1 MIKYKVKDA
10 AADLGVSNKEIIE
23 ILEKHCGVTKKTMT
37 TLEESELDVIFDVIT
52 KKNKVENFDE
62 YFAARNNKLDNESK
76 PQQED
81 KPAKQNAKADN
92 QKKKT
97 DKNDKKPNNKDA
109 KPASKQEKVEIAQEK
124 SVEESAPRKR
134 RVIDTRATN
143 VDVERY
149 NQKYDDLA
157 SDSSKGRSTDNIV
170 KKQKFTNRTQRQ
182 KGRRQ
187 KRETEQERLNRIAL
201 ERKQKPITVQIPDE
215 IVVSELALR
224 LKATVAEVV
233 KKAFLMGTMVTAT
246 DTIDFDTAS
255 LIAMEFHA
263 KVEKEV
269 VVTIEEQIIDDSED
283 DEANLV
289 ERAPV
294 VVVMGHVDH
303 GKTTLLDT
311 IRKTNVASGEAGGIT
326 QAIGAYQIEYNG
338 KKITFIDTPG
348 HAAFTEMRA
357 RGASIT
363 DIVIIIVAA
372 DDGVMP
378 QTKEAIDHAK
388 AAGVPIIVAVNKIDK
403 PTANVERVLTEMSA
417 NGIQPEAWG
426 GDTMF
431 VNISAVT
438 GEGID
443 DLLDRILLLSEM
455 AELKAN
461 PNRYAIGTVIES
473 KIDKNSGVITNI
485 LIQNGTLRL
494 GDPIVIGTSAGKVR
508 TLTND
513 RGESLVEA
521 LPSMPVS
528 ITGLSESPSA
538 GDKFMA
544 FESEKKAK
552 KVAEQRKEIEK
563 EKRNKPKGA
572 ISLNDLFSRKE
583 AGEKEINII
592 LKADVKGSE
601 EAVKNS
607 LLKLDV
613 EGMKINVIR
622 SGIGAISESDV
633 VLAEAS
639 NAIIIGFN
647 IRPDHKITEIA
658 KDKGIDIRLYD
669 IIYKVVEEMEAA
681 LKGKLEP
688 EYEEKVLGEAEVRK
702 LFKFSKVGTI
712 AGSYVTSGVIKRAKA
727 RVIRDGVVVIDST
740 IGSLAR
746 EKDQAKEVKQ
756 GLECGITIENFNDI
770 KEKDIIEAYELV
782 EIKR

>member
-1 MIKYKVKDA
+1 MMS
-10 AADLGVSNKEIIE
+10 VSEYALDVDKSVNEILSLCKKLEISVSSKEDMLSDDDIIMLDNEIANGTEESEELPEDEELEEEYEETYEEELDEIIE
-23 ILEKHCGVTKKTMT
+23 EK
-37 TLEESELDVIFDVIT
+37 
-52 KKNKVENFDE
+52 
-62 YFAARNNKLDNESK
+62 
-76 PQQED
+76 
-81 KPAKQNAKADN
+81 NAK
-92 QKKKT
+92 KKKQSRI
-97 DKNDKKPNNKDA
+97 DSPSKNDYRVKRKEMYKH
-109 KPASKQEKVEIAQEK
+109 KEKLQSNITEDDE
-124 SVEESAPRKR
+124 
-134 RVIDTRATN
+134 N
-143 VDVERY
+143 VVLYKE
-149 NQKYDDLA
+149 NM
-157 SDSSKGRSTDNIV
+157 T
-170 KKQKFTNRTQRQ
+170 
-182 KGRRQ
+182 
-187 KRETEQERLNRIAL
+187 
-201 ERKQKPITVQIPDE
+201 
-215 IVVSELALR
+215 VSELATSLGVSP
-224 LKATVAEVV
+224 TEII
-233 KKAFLMGTMVTAT
+233 KKLMSLGMMMNINASL
-246 DTIDFDTAS
+246 DFDTAE
-255 LIAMEFHA
+255 IIVADYN
-263 KVEKEV
+263 KVLKKESTRDEINFEGLEIV
-269 VVTIEEQIIDDSED
+269 DREEDLKERPPVVTI
-283 DEANLV
+283 
-289 ERAPV
+289 
-294 VVVMGHVDH
+294 MGHVDH

-403 PTANVERVLTEMSA
+403 PTANVEKVLTEMSA
-417 NGIQPEAWG
+417 NGIQPEQWG

-455 AELKAN
+455 SELKAN

-473 KIDKNSGVITNI
+473 SIDKNSGVVTNI

-494 GDPIVIGTSAGKVR
+494 GDPIVIGSSAGKVR

-552 KVAEQRKEIEK
+552 KVAEQRKELEK
-563 EKRNKPKGA
+563 ERRNKPKT
-572 ISLNDLFSRKE
+572 IVSLNDLFSRKE

-613 EGMKINVIR
+613 EGMKVNVIR
-622 SGIGAISESDV
+622 SGIGAISESDI

-639 NAIIIGFN
+639 DAIIIGFN
-647 IRPDHKITEIA
+647 IRPDHKIAEIA

-669 IIYKVVEEMEAA
+669 IIYKVVEEMESA
-681 LKGKLEP
+681 LKGKLDP

-702 LFKFSKVGTI
+702 IFKFSKVGTI
-712 AGSYVTSGVIKRAKA
+712 AGSYVTAGVIRRGSKA
-727 RVIRDGVVVIDST
+727 RVIRDGVVINDST
-740 IGSLAR
+740 IASLAR
-746 EKDQAKEVKQ
+746 EKDQTKEVKQ

>member
-1 MIKYKVKDA
+1 MNVSEYASDVGKTVSEILK
-10 AADLGVSNKEIIE
+10 LCQRLNIEVSNDEDMLSDDDIIMLDNEIANSNEELEEAEEIEEIIE
-23 ILEKHCGVTKKTMT
+23 DFADSYEEE
-37 TLEESELDVIFDVIT
+37 LEEVTSPVHTQRKE
-52 KKNKVENFDE
+52 KKVPNKKE
-62 YFAARNNKLDNESK
+62 NNKNDFKEKRKEMYKHKEKLQENTASNDEDIIAYKDNM
-76 PQQED
+76 
-81 KPAKQNAKADN
+81 
-92 QKKKT
+92 
-97 DKNDKKPNNKDA
+97 
-109 KPASKQEKVEIAQEK
+109 
-124 SVEESAPRKR
+124 
-134 RVIDTRATN
+134 
-143 VDVERY
+143 
-149 NQKYDDLA
+149 
-157 SDSSKGRSTDNIV
+157 
-170 KKQKFTNRTQRQ
+170 
-182 KGRRQ
+182 
-187 KRETEQERLNRIAL
+187 
-201 ERKQKPITVQIPDE
+201 
-215 IVVSELALR
+215 
-224 LKATVAEVV
+224 TVAELASSLNVPAASLI
-233 KKAFLMGTMVTAT
+233 KKLMGLGMMININASL
-246 DTIDFDTAS
+246 DFDTAEI
-255 LIAMEFHA
+255 LVADYN
-263 KVEKEV
+263 KTLKKESTLDETNFEELEIV
-269 VVTIEEQIIDDSED
+269 DREEDLQERPPVVTI
-283 DEANLV
+283 
-289 ERAPV
+289 
-294 VVVMGHVDH
+294 MGHVDH

-417 NGIQPEAWG
+417 NGLQPEAWG
-426 GDTMF
+426 GDIMF
-431 VNISAVT
+431 VNLSAVT

-443 DLLDRILLLSEM
+443 DLLERILLLSEVS
-455 AELKAN
+455 ELKAN
-461 PNRYAIGTVIES
+461 PNRYAMGTVIES
-473 KIDKNSGVITNI
+473 KLDKSSGVVTNL

-494 GDPIVIGTSAGKVR
+494 GDPIVVGTISGRVR
-508 TLTND
+508 TLKND
-513 RGESLVEA
+513 KGENLVEA

-528 ITGLSESPSA
+528 ITGLPESPAA

-552 KVAEQRKEIEK
+552 KVAEQRQEIEK
-563 EKRNKPKGA
+563 EKRNKPKTA
-572 ISLNDLFSRKE
+572 ISLTDLFNRAE
-583 AGEKEINII
+583 QGEKEINII

-613 EGMKINVIR
+613 EGIKINVIR
-622 SGIGAISESDV
+622 SGIGAISESDIS
-633 VLAEAS
+633 LAAAS

-647 IRPDHKITEIA
+647 IRPDHKITEVA

-681 LKGKLEP
+681 LRGKLEP
-688 EYEEKVLGEAEVRK
+688 EYEEIVLGEAEVRK
-702 LFKFSKVGTI
+702 IFKFSKVGTI
-712 AGSYVTSGVIKRAKA
+712 AGSYVTSGVIKRNSKA

-740 IGSLAR
+740 IASLAR

-770 KEKDIIEAYELV
+770 KEKDIIEAYELK
-782 EIKR
+782 EIVR

>member
-1 MIKYKVKDA
+1 MMNVSEYASDVGKTVSEILK
-10 AADLGVSNKEIIE
+10 LCQRLNIEVSNDEDMLSDDDII
-23 ILEKHCGVTKKTMT
+23 M
-37 TLEESELDVIFDVIT
+37 
-52 KKNKVENFDE
+52 
-62 YFAARNNKLDNESK
+62 LDNEIANSN
-76 PQQED
+76 EELEETEEIEEIID
-81 KPAKQNAKADN
+81 DFADSYEEELEEITSPVHT
-92 QKKKT
+92 QRKEKKVPNKKENN
-97 DKNDKKPNNKDA
+97 KNDFKEKRKEMYKHKEKLQENTASNDEDIIAYKD
-109 KPASKQEKVEIAQEK
+109 
-124 SVEESAPRKR
+124 
-134 RVIDTRATN
+134 N
-143 VDVERY
+143 M
-149 NQKYDDLA
+149 
-157 SDSSKGRSTDNIV
+157 
-170 KKQKFTNRTQRQ
+170 
-182 KGRRQ
+182 
-187 KRETEQERLNRIAL
+187 
-201 ERKQKPITVQIPDE
+201 
-215 IVVSELALR
+215 
-224 LKATVAEVV
+224 TVAELASNLNVPAASLI
-233 KKAFLMGTMVTAT
+233 KKLMGLGMMININASL
-246 DTIDFDTAS
+246 DFDTAEI
-255 LIAMEFHA
+255 LVADYN
-263 KVEKEV
+263 KTLKKESTLDETNFEELEIIDREEDLQERPP
-269 VVTIEEQIIDDSED
+269 VVTI
-283 DEANLV
+283 
-289 ERAPV
+289 
-294 VVVMGHVDH
+294 MGHVDH

-417 NGIQPEAWG
+417 NGLQPEAWG
-426 GDTMF
+426 GDIMF
-431 VNISAVT
+431 VNLSAVT

-443 DLLDRILLLSEM
+443 DLLERILLLSEVS
-455 AELKAN
+455 ELKAN
-461 PNRYAIGTVIES
+461 PNRYAMGTVIES
-473 KIDKNSGVITNI
+473 KLDKSSGVVTNL

-494 GDPIVIGTSAGKVR
+494 GDPIVVGTISGRVR
-508 TLTND
+508 TLKND
-513 RGESLVEA
+513 KGENLVEA

-528 ITGLSESPSA
+528 ITGLPESPAA

-552 KVAEQRKEIEK
+552 KVAEQRQEIEK
-563 EKRNKPKGA
+563 EKRNKPKTA
-572 ISLNDLFSRKE
+572 ISLTDLFNRAE
-583 AGEKEINII
+583 QGEKEINII

-613 EGMKINVIR
+613 EGIKINVIR
-622 SGIGAISESDV
+622 SGIGAISESDIS
-633 VLAEAS
+633 LAAAS

-647 IRPDHKITEIA
+647 IRPDHKITEVA

-681 LKGKLEP
+681 LRGKLEP
-688 EYEEKVLGEAEVRK
+688 EYEEIVLGEAEVRK
-702 LFKFSKVGTI
+702 IFKFSKVGTI
-712 AGSYVTSGVIKRAKA
+712 AGSYVTSGVIKRNSKA

-740 IGSLAR
+740 IASLAR

-770 KEKDIIEAYELV
+770 KEKDIIEAYELK
-782 EIKR
+782 EIVR

>member
-1 MIKYKVKDA
+1 MMS
-10 AADLGVSNKEIIE
+10 VSEYALDVDKSVSE
-23 ILEKHCGVTKKTMT
+23 ILNLCKKLELSISNEDDM
-37 TLEESELDVIFDVIT
+37 LSDDDIIMLDNELASLENEEEVEDEVPEESEEDGDLEEDYEEELDDIIEEKNAS
-52 KKNKVENFDE
+52 KKKKQNKVET
-62 YFAARNNKLDNESK
+62 SS
-76 PQQED
+76 
-81 KPAKQNAKADN
+81 
-92 QKKKT
+92 
-97 DKNDKKPNNKDA
+97 KNDYR
-109 KPASKQEKVEIAQEK
+109 EKRKEMYKHKEK
-124 SVEESAPRKR
+124 LQS
-134 RVIDTRATN
+134 N
-143 VDVERY
+143 VTE
-149 NQKYDDLA
+149 DDE
-157 SDSSKGRSTDNIV
+157 NIV
-170 KKQKFTNRTQRQ
+170 LYKDGMT
-182 KGRRQ
+182 
-187 KRETEQERLNRIAL
+187 
-201 ERKQKPITVQIPDE
+201 
-215 IVVSELALR
+215 VSELASALGVS
-224 LKATVAEVV
+224 ATEII
-233 KKAFLMGTMVTAT
+233 KKLMSLGMMMNINASL
-246 DTIDFDTAS
+246 DFDTAEI
-255 LIAMEFHA
+255 LVGDYN
-263 KVEKEV
+263 KVLKKESTRDEINFEELEIV
-269 VVTIEEQIIDDSED
+269 DREEDLQERPPVVTI
-283 DEANLV
+283 
-289 ERAPV
+289 
-294 VVVMGHVDH
+294 MGHVDH

-572 ISLNDLFSRKE
+572 ISLNDLFSRNE

-712 AGSYVTSGVIKRAKA
+712 AGSYVTSGVIKRGAKA